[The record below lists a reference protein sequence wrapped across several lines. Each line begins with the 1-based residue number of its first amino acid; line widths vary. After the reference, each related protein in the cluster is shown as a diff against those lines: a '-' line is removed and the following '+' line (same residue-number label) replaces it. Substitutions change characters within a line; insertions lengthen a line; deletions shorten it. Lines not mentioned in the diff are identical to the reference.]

1 MSHGTQDEYYT
12 EDEYHDAPDL
22 FNDVPPDGEPPDDDG
37 ECSSDCED
45 EYEDNGRNDLYY
57 DDCLYRC
64 VARFK
69 GHEICNEIFSTARA
83 IEEHLRYTHKTQK
96 WLVNTYVRST

>member
-22 FNDVPPDGEPPDDDG
+22 FNGDPPDGEPPDNDG
-37 ECSSDCED
+37 ECSSDCE
-45 EYEDNGRNDLYY
+45 DLYY

-69 GHEICNEIFSTARA
+69 GHEICNEIFSCIRD
-83 IEEHLRYTHKTQK
+83 ISSHLRYTHKAQK